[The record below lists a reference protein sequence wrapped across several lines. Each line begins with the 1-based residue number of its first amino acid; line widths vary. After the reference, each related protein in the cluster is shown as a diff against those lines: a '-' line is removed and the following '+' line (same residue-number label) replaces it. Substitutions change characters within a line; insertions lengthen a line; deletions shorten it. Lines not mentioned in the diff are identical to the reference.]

1 MVETKGATIG
11 EESRMRW
18 LFLLAALLVAGC
30 ASDDVGP
37 SPAELKARWEAQN
50 VFPQNYKNDLIAFMR
65 TYLNDPEHVRN
76 AQASKPV
83 LKTVGEGERQ
93 RFIVCVRYRERK
105 SNGIYAAPKDGYAT
119 YVSGKLDRFVDTQ
132 KEVAALCKDT
142 PLEPFPE
149 MEKLP
154 R

>member
-1 MVETKGATIG
+1 
-11 EESRMRW
+11 MRW
-18 LFLLAALLVAGC
+18 YLPGAVLFGTTLLVGGC

-37 SPAELKARWEAQN
+37 SPAELKARWDAQN
-50 VFPQNYKNDLIAFMR
+50 VFPQNYKNDLLAFMR
-65 TYLNDPEHVRN
+65 VYLNESEHVRN

-83 LKTVGEGERQ
+83 LKKLGAGD

-105 SNGIYAAPKDGYAT
+105 SGGTDAPPKEGAAT
-119 YVSGKLDRFVDTQ
+119 FVSGKLDRFVDTPL
-132 KEVAALCKDT
+132 EVTGLCKDV

-149 MEKLP
+149 LEKLA

>member
-1 MVETKGATIG
+1 
-11 EESRMRW
+11 MRW
-18 LFLLAALLVAGC
+18 LFLLAALFVAGC

-50 VFPQNYKNDLIAFMR
+50 VVPQNYKSDLVAFMR
-65 TYLNDPEHVRN
+65 TYLKDPEHVRN

-83 LKTVGEGERQ
+83 LKTLTDSDRQ
-93 RFIVCVRYRERK
+93 RFIVCVRYRERR
-105 SNGIYAAPKDGYAT
+105 SNGAYAAAKDGFAT
-119 YVSGKLDRFVDTQ
+119 FVSGKLDRFVDVQ
-132 KEVAALCKDT
+132 KEVVASCKDV